1 MKNNIELLKEK
12 LRFYNLEI
20 FESKL
25 VELVSHF
32 RKFKHYNKILVCG
45 NGGSASDSLHF
56 VGEMMKN
63 FTMERSVDEN
73 FRKNYQKLYGEDD
86 ILKHTHGTIRA
97 LSLTSEISLITA
109 IANDIGYDYIFSQQ
123 VYGYGD
129 EGDILFAFSTSGDSK
144 SVINAC
150 KMAQAKKILVV
161 GFTGK
166 TGGKMKDYCNILI
179 NVDATNTM
187 VIQQNHEIL
196 FHIIAQVL
204 EMERF
209 LNC

>member
-1 MKNNIELLKEK
+1 EK
-12 LRFYNLEI
+12 

-25 VELVSHF
+25 IELVNCF
-32 RKFKHYNKILVCG
+32 RKFTHYNKMMVCG

-63 FTMERSVDEN
+63 FTIKRSIDEN
-73 FRKNYQKLYGEDD
+73 ISKNYQKFHGEDD
-86 ILKHTHGTIRA
+86 VLKHTHGAIRTM
-97 LSLTSEISLITA
+97 SLTSEISLITA

-129 EGDILFAFSTSGDSK
+129 EGDILFAFSTSGNSK

-166 TGGKMKDYCNILI
+166 TGGKIKDYCDILI
-179 NVDATNTM
+179 NVDSTDTI

-204 EMERF
+204 EIERF
-209 LNC
+209 SNC